1 MGESFRKLGRLF
13 LAHRRKLAPLVLGG
27 GVLVV
32 GTIATP
38 SWPHDTDV
46 ELLLGQRHS
55 DVIELRIGYVRD
67 AEQEPFK
74 AVTLRYPHGAP
85 ATVRHHV
92 ELPPGR
98 YAVVLE
104 LVSAQ
109 GHTDM
114 SRRLDIPA
122 QGVVRLQVAD
132 ELDREGT

>member
-1 MGESFRKLGRLF
+1 MSESFRKLGVFFR
-13 LAHRRKLAPLVLGG
+13 AHRRKLAPLVLGA

-32 GTIATP
+32 GSIATP
-38 SWPHDTDV
+38 SWPHETDV
-46 ELLLGQRHS
+46 ELLLGHRHS
-55 DVIELRIGYVRD
+55 EVVELRIGYVRG
-67 AEQEPFK
+67 AEQEPLK
-74 AVTLRYPHGAP
+74 AVTLRYPEGAP

-109 GHTDM
+109 GRTDT
-114 SRRLDIPA
+114 SRRLDVPA
-122 QGVVRLQVAD
+122 DGVVRLRVSD